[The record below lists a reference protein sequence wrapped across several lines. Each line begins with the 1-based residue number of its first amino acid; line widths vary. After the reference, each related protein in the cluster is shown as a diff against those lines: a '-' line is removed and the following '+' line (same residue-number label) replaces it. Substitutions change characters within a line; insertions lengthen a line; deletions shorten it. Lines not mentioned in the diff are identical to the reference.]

1 MASDAG
7 TRRRVMA
14 WYRGAQMT
22 ATKIASRNGTR
33 MPADACMPA
42 TTITNAA
49 SVFDPVLAV
58 YTDGND
64 CCPWREDH
72 DSGTGDD
79 AQISFY
85 VRAGQHY
92 EILSN
97 HFAEIV
103 ARSATWLAGA
113 LNAG

>member
-33 MPADACMPA
+33 MPADARMPA

-49 SVFDPVLAV
+49 AV
-58 YTDGND
+58 S
-64 CCPWREDH
+64 R
-72 DSGTGDD
+72 
-79 AQISFY
+79 
-85 VRAGQHY
+85 
-92 EILSN
+92 
-97 HFAEIV
+97 
-103 ARSATWLAGA
+103 
-113 LNAG
+113 